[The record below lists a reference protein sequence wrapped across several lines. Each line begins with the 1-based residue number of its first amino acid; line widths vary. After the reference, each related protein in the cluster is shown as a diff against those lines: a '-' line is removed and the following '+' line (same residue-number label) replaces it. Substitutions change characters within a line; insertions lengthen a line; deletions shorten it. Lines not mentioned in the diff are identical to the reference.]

1 MKILLTLYFENAV
14 YMIVKCCFN
23 ATISN
28 RKKSPFSVW
37 LVSCPI
43 LLELQNLQFDRFP
56 HCEHYPT
63 MDISISCGNLGD
75 PMQVVNRIATS
86 RYFFDK
92 IMYQSYP
99 VSLVCFTTAQSSF
112 NLKWTG
118 ALVGC
123 SLVATSNTAIASLFV
138 SKSATVQQTDRA
150 IICE

>member
-1 MKILLTLYFENAV
+1 MFVNNTRQIDSPQTQESQIWWTNSILVYINPWTVLRYKYYEKNAKYEDTLNFIFWKCCL
-14 YMIVKCCFN
+14 MIVKCCFD

-75 PMQVVNRIATS
+75 PM
-86 RYFFDK
+86 
-92 IMYQSYP
+92 
-99 VSLVCFTTAQSSF
+99 
-112 NLKWTG
+112 
-118 ALVGC
+118 
-123 SLVATSNTAIASLFV
+123 
-138 SKSATVQQTDRA
+138 
-150 IICE
+150 